1 MDIIHHDGCSTG
13 RTLAICL
20 LCSDKINNFQKLR
33 EYLRVAQMMREIYH
47 LIRGSRM
54 TRGSIFV
61 LCAAPH
67 AAMPPPP
74 PRRSAIARAF
84 HGLARP
90 LWKWLT
96 LTKRNCR
103 ITAPF
108 FASSSSLFN
117 FTLLSALLLSHS
129 GVQKYLMKHFFI
141 IIKDKI
147 CLETYC
153 ILQLSCALKAVAMI
167 RHTA

>member
-1 MDIIHHDGCSTG
+1 
-13 RTLAICL
+13 
-20 LCSDKINNFQKLR
+20 
-33 EYLRVAQMMREIYH
+33 MREIYH

-67 AAMPPPP
+67 AAMLPPRCRR
-74 PRRSAIARAF
+74 RRSAIARAF

-108 FASSSSLFN
+108 FAPSSSLLNFTLALSSSSQPQWCAKVSDIEQSFML
-117 FTLLSALLLSHS
+117 
-129 GVQKYLMKHFFI
+129 I
-141 IIKDKI
+141 IAKRS
-147 CLETYC
+147 LETYFWNYFFFLC
-153 ILQLSCALKAVAMI
+153 LSFHHSQLTCSSGQYGNFWGAFLDPLTFFQLLAMFLLL
-167 RHTA
+167 RVKMS

>member
-1 MDIIHHDGCSTG
+1 
-13 RTLAICL
+13 
-20 LCSDKINNFQKLR
+20 
-33 EYLRVAQMMREIYH
+33 MREIYH

-74 PRRSAIARAF
+74 RRRRRSAIARAF

-108 FASSSSLFN
+108 FAPSSSLLNFTLALSSSSQPQWCAKISDIEQSFML
-117 FTLLSALLLSHS
+117 
-129 GVQKYLMKHFFI
+129 I
-141 IIKDKI
+141 ISKKS
-147 CLETYC
+147 LETYFWNYFFLLC
-153 ILQLSCALKAVAMI
+153 LPSNHSQLTCSSGQYGDTASIFMDLFSKSLGVLERPILMVGI
-167 RHTA
+167 